1 LKTTRVLASM
11 LVACGI
17 SATAVAAPPVMLN
30 NAIITQIPKADRN
43 SFHEA
48 VAQSLNSSADGQR
61 TEWSSTHQRQK
72 APPITVQLTPT
83 QTSKVKNDQ
92 TCRFLVGDFARGAT
106 TEKWQFWFCKQP
118 DGTWKASSN

>member
-1 LKTTRVLASM
+1 MKTTRVLASLIM
-11 LVACGI
+11 ACGV
-17 SATAVAAPPVMLN
+17 SAAAVAAPPVMLN
-30 NAIITQIPKADRN
+30 NAIITQIPKADRD

-48 VAQSLNSSADGQR
+48 VAQALNSSADGQR
-61 TEWSSTHQRQK
+61 TQWTSTHQRK
-72 APPITVQLTPT
+72 NAPPIAVQLTPT

-92 TCRFLVGDFARGAT
+92 TCRFLVGDFSRAAT

>member
-1 LKTTRVLASM
+1 MKTKLVLAS
-11 LVACGI
+11 LLAACGI

-30 NAIITQIPKADRN
+30 NAIITQIPKADRQ

-61 TEWSSTHQRQK
+61 TDWTSKSQPKK
-72 APPITVQLTPT
+72 AAPITVQLTPT

-92 TCRFLVGDFARGAT
+92 TCRFLVGDFSRGAT
-106 TEKWQFWFCKQP
+106 TEQWKFWFCKQP

>member
-1 LKTTRVLASM
+1 MKTTRVLASM

-17 SATAVAAPPVMLN
+17 STTAVAAPPVMLN